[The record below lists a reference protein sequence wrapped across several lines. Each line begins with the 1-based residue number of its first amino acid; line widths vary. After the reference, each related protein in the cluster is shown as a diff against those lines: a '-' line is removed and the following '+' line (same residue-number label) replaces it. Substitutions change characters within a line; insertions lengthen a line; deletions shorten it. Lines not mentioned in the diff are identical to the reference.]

1 MRRKRI
7 SAWMCFVL
15 CISSI
20 ALAGCGQ
27 EEAETVYEDL
37 KVATQLPA
45 VESIVNYGEFMGNI
59 EAGDTVTIVAKASG
73 EVLNTYFEE
82 GDIVNEGDLLFDID
96 STQAKQGI
104 ASAQAAYQSTKSS
117 VDKMLGSGL
126 DSQALSIT
134 NTYKN
139 AEIGL
144 DTAKYNYSNTCER
157 IGDTKR
163 SISDMEGTLDG
174 LRKQNEELNK
184 KLQAAIAVS
193 ANSAAVTQLKEQIS
207 AISAQISSVNSG
219 IVSMTSTRDQLESS
233 IHTYENT
240 VKQAEVGMDIAEA
253 TLNMTVTRILNE
265 SLETAATTLNQ
276 AQVAVDN
283 ARAALD
289 NYHIKSPVSGKV
301 ESVNIDQYGMAQA
314 GSPAY
319 VITTDDTKK
328 VIFYISESNI
338 SDAGIGQQVML
349 TYADTEYPA
358 SITSIDDSVDAATGL
373 FKVEAMLMEDS
384 SALHTGSSVKVRIET
399 GRSDNA
405 LTVPLE
411 SVYYEDEQAYVY
423 LNENGTAKKVYVQT
437 GLYDS
442 EKIQIT
448 EGINADSVVITS
460 WSARL
465 KDGEKVNGVN

>member
-1 MRRKRI
+1 MSKKRI

-20 ALAGCGQ
+20 MLAGCGE

-37 KVATQLPA
+37 KVATQTPA

-82 GDIVNEGDLLFDID
+82 GDTVQTGDLLFDID
-96 STQAKQGI
+96 STQAEQGI
-104 ASAQAAYQSTKSS
+104 ASAQAAYQTTKSS
-117 VDKMLGSGL
+117 VDKLLGSGL
-126 DSQALSIT
+126 DSQAISIT

-157 IGDTKR
+157 IGDAKR
-163 SISDMEGTLDG
+163 SISDMKGTLEG
-174 LRKQNEELNK
+174 LQNQSAELNRQ
-184 KLQAAIAVS
+184 LQAAIAVS
-193 ANSAAVTQLKEQIS
+193 ANFTAVTQLKSQIS
-207 AISAQISSVNSG
+207 AIDAQMASVNSG
-219 IVSMTSTRDQLESS
+219 ITSLTSTRDQLESS

-276 AQVAVDN
+276 AQVNVDN

-289 NYHIKSPVSGKV
+289 NYHVKSPVSGTV

-328 VIFYISESNI
+328 VVFYISESNI
-338 SDAGIGQQVML
+338 ADVSIGQQVVL
-349 TYADTEYPA
+349 TYAEAEYPA
-358 SITSIDDSVDAATGL
+358 SITTIDDSVDATTGL
-373 FKVEAMLMEDS
+373 FKVEATLSGDS
-384 SALHTGSSVKVRIET
+384 SMLHTGSSVKVRIET

-405 LTVPLE
+405 LTIPLE
-411 SVYYEDEQAYVY
+411 AVYYEDEQAYVY
-423 LNENGTAKKVYVQT
+423 LNENGIAKKVYVQT

-448 EGINADSVVITS
+448 EGISADSVVITS

>member
-1 MRRKRI
+1 MRKKRI
-7 SAWMCFVL
+7 SAWMCVVL

-45 VESIVNYGEFMGNI
+45 EESIVNYGEFMGNI

-96 STQAKQGI
+96 STQAEQGI
-104 ASAQAAYQSTKSS
+104 ALAQAAYQSTKSS

-134 NTYKN
+134 STYKN

-174 LRKQNEELNK
+174 LKKQNEELNK
-184 KLQAAIAVS
+184 KLQAAMSVS
-193 ANSAAVTQLKEQIS
+193 ANSAAVTQLKEQMS
-207 AISAQISSVNSG
+207 AVSGQITTLSSG
-219 IVSMTSTRDQLESS
+219 ITSLSSTRDQLESS

-328 VIFYISESNI
+328 VVFYISESNI
-338 SDAGIGQQVML
+338 ADVSIGQQVVL

-358 SITSIDDSVDAATGL
+358 SITTIDDSVDATTGL
-373 FKVEAMLMEDS
+373 FKVEATLMEDGS
-384 SALHTGSSVKVRIET
+384 TLHTGSSVKVRIET
-399 GRSDNA
+399 GRCDNA

-411 SVYYEDEQAYVY
+411 SVYYENEQAYVY
-423 LNENGTAKKVYVQT
+423 LNENGIAKKVYVQT